1 MCIRIGN
8 FDDKDTILMKQRYPV
23 FIIATGLLLASCQS
37 KEKNLTLQQVN
48 HLSDSLTAVYYQELK
63 AKSAEDL
70 DRRIAIELKPIVDS
84 IVKSY
89 DDKQPKLLLEAN
101 LDTTLKMTV
110 TQQHRAQ
117 QRAFYD
123 TAAQEK

>member
-1 MCIRIGN
+1 
-8 FDDKDTILMKQRYPV
+8 MKQRYPV
-23 FIIATGLLLASCQS
+23 FIIATGLLLVSCQS
-37 KEKNLTLQQVN
+37 KEKNLTLKQVN

-89 DDKQPKLLLEAN
+89 EDKQPKPLLDAN
-101 LDTTLKMTV
+101 LDTVVKTTI
-110 TQQHRAQ
+110 TQQHRSQ
-117 QRAFYD
+117 PRSIYD
-123 TAAQEK
+123 TAAQPK

>member
-1 MCIRIGN
+1 
-8 FDDKDTILMKQRYPV
+8 MKQRYPV
-23 FIIATGLLLASCQS
+23 FIFATGLLLASCQS

-84 IVKSY
+84 IVKSFE
-89 DDKQPKLLLEAN
+89 DKQPKPLLDAN
-101 LDTTLKMTV
+101 LDTVLKTTI
-110 TQQHRAQ
+110 TQQHRSQ
-117 QRAFYD
+117 QRSIYD
-123 TAAQEK
+123 TAAQPK